1 MVVAL
6 VTSSTQGV
14 GPAIALRLAD
24 DGFDVAVNDLP
35 SRVRNLEALA
45 CKIALKGRKS
55 CTVLGDA
62 SSEADVQEMIS
73 STVEELGSLD
83 VVRRLFF
90 RRVLG
95 LLIVAQDG
103 RQRGCVYNE
112 KYIVSTSAWAVY
124 RGPGS
129 LIIVQRLRKNGTG

>member
-14 GPAIALRLAD
+14 GRAIALRLAD

-45 CKIALKGRKS
+45 CEIALKGRRS
-55 CTVLGDA
+55 CAVLGDA

-83 VVRRLFF
+83 VVRRQLSDVFL
-90 RRVLG
+90 V
-95 LLIVAQDG
+95 
-103 RQRGCVYNE
+103 C
-112 KYIVSTSAWAVY
+112 
-124 RGPGS
+124 
-129 LIIVQRLRKNGTG
+129 